1 MNDQEITEGLLRLIG
16 RADDEFQ
23 EQIAD
28 GIGCS
33 FDELLDYIDYVEFP
47 VIGRKNKQDI

>member
-1 MNDQEITEGLLRLIG
+1 MNDQDITEKLLRLIG

-33 FDELLDYIDYVEFP
+33 LEELLDYIDYVEFP
-47 VIGRKNKQDI
+47 MIGRKNKQSL